1 MRSAIAG
8 ALLAATALAARADV
22 APPASG
28 TAAAPAASAPAAS
41 APASDDAKLEEEIR
55 RELGSPAAPPPGSTS
70 APTATPGAGAAATT
84 GVAPTPGASGS
95 SPATGGNPLARLM
108 MLPDISAI
116 GSFAAAYDTADV
128 AQLSPRSGSYGDPH
142 KVTPIFQEL
151 ELGLQSV
158 IDPYARADI
167 FISFTP
173 GGVDVEEAYLT
184 TLSLPAGFQLRAG
197 KFFSPFGRLNQQ
209 HPHVW
214 DFADAPLA
222 MDRLV
227 SVDTLKG
234 PGVDISWLAPVS
246 WFAELHLA
254 GQTTRP
260 GFESVDRRT
269 LVARLQQFFDLAS
282 GTTVGFGLSG
292 ATVESPAAGS
302 SDLLGGADLFVKIRP
317 AEGRSYLVV
326 QGELFGRKVDGTADA
341 FARAGGY
348 LHAVYRLGPYW
359 AFGARGE
366 VAPAVIPGTTT
377 VTNDSGTEYR
387 VSALGSWLP
396 SEFQRL
402 RAQLS
407 WDRLPGAR
415 DGFEALL
422 TLEFIIGAHGA
433 HPF

>member
-1 MRSAIAG
+1 MRWPIVG
-8 ALLAATALAARADV
+8 ALLAAVALTARAHE
-22 APPASG
+22 PPPPSR
-28 TAAAPAASAPAAS
+28 APAPATSAPS
-41 APASDDAKLEEEIR
+41 ADDAKLEDEIR
-55 RELGSPAAPPPGSTS
+55 RELGSSPAPPGSAPAPAS
-70 APTATPGAGAAATT
+70 ATASPATGAATPGA
-84 GVAPTPGASGS
+84 APTSSASGS
-95 SPATGGNPLARLM
+95 SPGTGGNPLARVM
-108 MLPDISAI
+108 MLPDVSAI
-116 GSFAAAYDTADV
+116 GSFAGAYDTLDV
-128 AQLSPRSGSYGDPH
+128 AQLSPRSGSYGAPH
-142 KVTPIFQEL
+142 EITPIFQEL

-234 PGVDISWLAPVS
+234 PGVDVSWLAPVS

-282 GTTVGFGLSG
+282 GATVGFGLSG
-292 ATVESPAAGS
+292 ATVESPAAGA

-317 AEGRSYLVV
+317 VDSRSYFVF

-348 LHAVYRLGPYW
+348 LHAVYRMGPYW

-407 WDRLPGAR
+407 WDRLPGGR
-415 DGFEALL
+415 DAFEALL